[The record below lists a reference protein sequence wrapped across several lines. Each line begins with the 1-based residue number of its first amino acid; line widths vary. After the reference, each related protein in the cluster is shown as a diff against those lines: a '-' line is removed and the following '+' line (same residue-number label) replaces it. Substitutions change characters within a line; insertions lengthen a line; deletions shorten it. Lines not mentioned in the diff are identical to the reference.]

1 MLLTHTHALIHTHST
16 CLPTRS
22 HNHIFIHTHSH
33 VCTLTQANT
42 CLHTYAHVLMYA
54 CTYIHVCTHVYTLPC
69 AHTLTLTCIHACT
82 LPRYSHSNTCWLM
95 SGHSPTH
102 THPHSLTP
110 LNAHTQHVH
119 SPTHSHPASQ
129 DQLCRRSRG
138 TWRGAG
144 EGPLCWLPNIPQ
156 GRRPGLG
163 KFQSLRPADSA
174 LLSLAA

>member
-1 MLLTHTHALIHTHST
+1 MLLTHTHALTHTHST

-33 VCTLTQANT
+33 VCTLTHANT
-42 CLHTYAHVLMYA
+42 CLHTYAHTFMQSH
-54 CTYIHVCTHVYTLPC
+54 TYTHSRV
-69 AHTLTLTCIHACT
+69 LTLLTFMCSCIYT
-82 LPRYSHSNTCWLM
+82 RMRTPRYPHSNTCWLM

-102 THPHSLTP
+102 IHPHSLTP

-119 SPTHSHPASQ
+119 SPTRSHPASQ
-129 DQLCRRSRG
+129 DQLCGHSRG
-138 TWRGAG
+138 NWGWGGG
-144 EGPLCWLPNIPQ
+144 EGPLCWLPDIPQ

>member
-1 MLLTHTHALIHTHST
+1 MLAHTFTQ
-16 CLPTRS
+16 S
-22 HNHIFIHTHSH
+22 HIHSH
-33 VCTLTQANT
+33 TLT
-42 CLHTYAHVLMYA
+42 CLHTHTRQHLFAY
-54 CTYIHVCTHVYTLPC
+54 VCTHAHAIAYVYTLPC
-69 AHTLTLTCIHACT
+69 VHTLTLTCSCIHT
-82 LPRYSHSNTCWLM
+82 RMHTPRYSHSNTGWLM

-129 DQLCRRSRG
+129 DQLCGRSRG